1 MDDGISGENLLAV
14 ELSTTSN
21 PNILV
26 NSYIVGLYE
35 KIINCRDVNEN
46 ATNNDECVVIALSR

>member
-1 MDDGISGENLLAV
+1 MDENTNSNDLLAV

-21 PNILV
+21 PNVLV

>member
-1 MDDGISGENLLAV
+1 MEENTNSNDLLAV

-21 PNILV
+21 PNVLI

-35 KIINCRDVNEN
+35 KIINCRDVDEN

>member
-1 MDDGISGENLLAV
+1 MDENTNSNDLLAV
-14 ELSTTSN
+14 ELSTTAN
-21 PNILV
+21 PNVLV

>member
-1 MDDGISGENLLAV
+1 MDENTNSNDLLAV

-21 PNILV
+21 PNVLI

-35 KIINCRDVNEN
+35 KIINCRDVDEN